1 MPQPE
6 CSPSFR
12 VIEAALRRTTEYLA
26 MHLAAFGDT
35 PPDWNDAEWRI
46 AKAVLAMQGMTVQVG
61 GTRGVGRARITG
73 KHSCS
78 SSGAILCCGIEAFAS
93 GWRCWMQVRATWAF
107 LSSP

>member
-6 CSPSFR
+6 GSPSFR

-26 MHLAAFGDT
+26 LHLAAFGDT

-46 AKAVLAMQGMTVQVG
+46 AKAVLAMQGMTVQVAA
-61 GTRGVGRARITG
+61 ARRWKG
-73 KHSCS
+73 PDHWE
-78 SSGAILCCGIEAFAS
+78 AFLLEQRRILCCGIETFAS
-93 GWRCWMQVRATWAF
+93 VWRWWMQVRATRAF